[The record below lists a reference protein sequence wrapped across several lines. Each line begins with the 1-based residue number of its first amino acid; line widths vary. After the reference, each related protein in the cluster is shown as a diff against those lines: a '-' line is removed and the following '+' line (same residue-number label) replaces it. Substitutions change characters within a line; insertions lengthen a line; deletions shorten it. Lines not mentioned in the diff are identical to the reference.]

1 MNRIVCAALALAVAG
16 CGGTAVSQ
24 VASSKPL
31 GTLSGLVL
39 NTHFAALDGVNVTL
53 VLGEGADGS
62 ATYKATTNASGGFF
76 FKELPAGSV
85 GQVTMTK
92 AGYGTARMAVSIPS
106 SAGNFP
112 LDDGNGN
119 AGIFLL
125 TELNGTQR
133 FTVYSASGKPAKGVR
148 GLLEVSPS
156 AFSTTSS
163 GTYGS
168 GQGVTSVEATG
179 DDSGVLVFTGIP
191 SADEMVRV
199 GGSYSLTLGAL
210 DEDGDGTIDSLGTA
224 RSYSGTSLFT
234 NPTQTIQLGDAASGA
249 SLAVSSAN
257 LDSLITGGI
266 SQPYLNALKPNEPI
280 TVVFN
285 QAIVEAT
292 RTVKVVSEDCATN
305 VAVIV
310 TQRAPNVLSIAPTAS
325 WTTGAEYHLAIRAT
339 GLDSGV
345 TRDFRA
351 FFFAIDPAAP
361 RPVGGSPAFSAKK
374 TPGNTNTG
382 SFESGDELVTARA
395 SVTALRAFASVELVR
410 GADLSLEAGL
420 GGGVDVLSVTP
431 RSDVLPSSVL
441 RGATTRADGI
451 VSGLLTARL
460 AVFRG
465 ASLMVSAG
473 ADGDVSTRDYVV
485 EQGAAR
491 TTLLAPWRV
500 RPVVL
505 VGLSFTALGA
515 PRFDA
520 GGAP

>member
-31 GTLSGLVL
+31 GTLSGLVM
-39 NTHFAALDGVNVTL
+39 NTHFAALDGVSVTL

-62 ATYKATTNASGGFF
+62 ATFKATTNATGGFF

-148 GLLEVSPS
+148 GLLEISPA

-168 GQGVTSVEATG
+168 GQGVVSVEATG

-199 GGSYSLTLGAL
+199 GGNYMLTVGAL
-210 DEDGDGTIDSLGTA
+210 DEDGDGNIDSLGTA
-224 RSYSGTSLFT
+224 RNYSGTSLFT
-234 NPTQTIQLGDAASGA
+234 NPTQTIQLTDAATGA
-249 SLAVSSAN
+249 GLAISSAN
-257 LDSLITGGI
+257 LDSLTTASS
-266 SQPYLNALKPNEPI
+266 SQPYLNAVKPNEPI

-325 WTTGAEYHLAIRAT
+325 WTTGAEYHISIRAT

-382 SFESGDELVTARA
+382 SFESGDELYVTFDTPLAY
-395 SVTALRAFASVELVR
+395 LGGPPGRAFFNY
-410 GADLSLEAGL
+410 DLNGNGSI
-420 GGGVDVLSVTP
+420 GGGDFGEVGSPFSAGFTIDLAEETYDAMNSTFTCRTNTYGSRFRINYFGIP
-431 RSDVLPSSVL
+431 GGGLPSNTAMRVSLPDDQAGSTGYQTAWGQV
-441 RGATTRADGI
+441 ATGDFNG
-451 VSGLLTARL
+451 
-460 AVFRG
+460 
-465 ASLMVSAG
+465 SAI
-473 ADGDVSTRDYVV
+473 TIR
-485 EQGAAR
+485 Q
-491 TTLLAPWRV
+491 
-500 RPVVL
+500 
-505 VGLSFTALGA
+505 
-515 PRFDA
+515 
-520 GGAP
+520 

>member
-31 GTLSGLVL
+31 GTLSGLVM
-39 NTHFAALDGVNVTL
+39 NTHFAALDGVSVTL

-62 ATYKATTNASGGFF
+62 ATFKATTNATGGFF

-148 GLLEVSPS
+148 GLLEISPA

-168 GQGVTSVEATG
+168 GQGVVSVEATG

-191 SADEMVRV
+191 SPDEMVRV
-199 GGSYSLTLGAL
+199 GGNYMLTVGAL
-210 DEDGDGTIDSLGTA
+210 DEDGDGNIDSLGTV

-234 NPTQTIQLGDAASGA
+234 NPTQTIQLSDAASGA
-249 SLAVSSAN
+249 GLAISSAN
-257 LDSLITGGI
+257 LDSLTNGSA
-266 SQPYLNALKPNEPI
+266 SQPYLNAVKPNEPI

-325 WTTGAEYHLAIRAT
+325 WTTGAEYHISIRAT

-382 SFESGDELVTARA
+382 SFESGDELYVTFDTPL
-395 SVTALRAFASVELVR
+395 SSLGGPQGRAFFNY
-410 GADLSLEAGL
+410 DLNGNGSI
-420 GGGVDVLSVTP
+420 GGGDFGEVGSPFSAGFTIDLAEETYDAMNSTFTCRTNNYGSRFRINYFGIP
-431 RSDVLPSSVL
+431 GGGLPSNTAMRVSLPDDQAGSTGYQTAWGQV
-441 RGATTRADGI
+441 ATGDFNG
-451 VSGLLTARL
+451 
-460 AVFRG
+460 
-465 ASLMVSAG
+465 SAI
-473 ADGDVSTRDYVV
+473 TIR
-485 EQGAAR
+485 Q
-491 TTLLAPWRV
+491 
-500 RPVVL
+500 
-505 VGLSFTALGA
+505 
-515 PRFDA
+515 
-520 GGAP
+520 